1 MVPLFQ
7 YKFLNLF
14 MKEWI
19 LNVDLKEDHKKNI
32 RTMESAIRK
41 HSNPSFSLK
50 AESYKN

>member
-41 HSNPSFSLK
+41 HSENLIRLS
-50 AESYKN
+50 A